1 MTFVLNEVVMKP
13 WVSRWII
20 DAITLYTMN
29 KQTTIKR
36 AIEINQPNHQV
47 WKALAD
53 FGNICHGH
61 PAVSK
66 SFITSTQKEGVGATR
81 HCDFTMMGA
90 SAEEKVTEWKEGKN
104 ITIEVVELK
113 KMPGIATLSLDLS
126 IREQGTKTQLTGTM
140 VYTMKNG
147 FFDVMNSVVM
157 KKMNAQ
163 LLDGIMA
170 GHKLY
175 IETGTIVNEKTK
187 LDLSQVTKL
196 S

>member
-1 MTFVLNEVVMKP
+1 MGKAT
-13 WVSRWII
+13 I
-20 DAITLYTMN
+20 
-29 KQTTIKR
+29 IKR
-36 AIEINQPNHQV
+36 EIEINQSKDKV

-90 SAEEKVTEWKEGKN
+90 SAEELVTEWNEGKN
-104 ITIEVVELK
+104 IKIEVQELK
-113 KMPGIATLSLDLS
+113 KMPGIKTMELDLA
-126 IREQGTKTQLTGTM
+126 IRNQGEKTILTSTM
-140 VYTMKNG
+140 VYSMKNG
-147 FFDVMNSVVM
+147 FFNVMNSVMM
-157 KKMNAQ
+157 KKMNAK

-175 IETGTIVNEKTK
+175 IETGTIVNDKTK
-187 LDLSQVTKL
+187 LDLSKVTKFN
-196 S
+196 

>member
-1 MTFVLNEVVMKP
+1 MGKST
-13 WVSRWII
+13 I
-20 DAITLYTMN
+20 
-29 KQTTIKR
+29 IKR
-36 AIEINQPNHQV
+36 EIEINQTKDKV

-66 SFITSTQKEGVGATR
+66 SFVTSTQKEGVGATR

-90 SAEEKVTEWKEGKN
+90 SAEEKVTEWNEGKN
-104 ITIEVVELK
+104 IKIEVLELK
-113 KMPGIATLSLDLS
+113 KMPGIKTMVLDLA
-126 IREQGTKTQLTGTM
+126 IRNQGEKTILTSTM
-140 VYTMKNG
+140 AYSMKNG
-147 FFDVMNSVVM
+147 LFDIMNSLMM
-157 KKMNAQ
+157 KKMNAK

-187 LDLSQVTKL
+187 LDLSQVTKFN
-196 S
+196 

>member
-1 MTFVLNEVVMKP
+1 MRAL
-13 WVSRWII
+13 
-20 DAITLYTMN
+20 
-29 KQTTIKR
+29 TTIKR
-36 AIEINQPNHQV
+36 EITINQSTEKV

-90 SAEEKVTEWKEGKN
+90 SAEEKVTEWNEGKN
-104 ITIEVVELK
+104 IKIEVAELK
-113 KMPGIATLSLDLS
+113 KMPGIDTMALDLA
-126 IREQGTKTQLTGTM
+126 IRQDEAKTILTSTM
-140 VYTMKNG
+140 AYSMKNS
-147 FFDVMNSVVM
+147 FFDIMNSLMM
-157 KKMNAQ
+157 KNMNAK

-187 LDLSQVTKL
+187 LDLSTVKKI

>member
-1 MTFVLNEVVMKP
+1 MGKAT
-13 WVSRWII
+13 I
-20 DAITLYTMN
+20 
-29 KQTTIKR
+29 IKR
-36 AIEINQPNHQV
+36 EIEINQSKDKV

-90 SAEEKVTEWKEGKN
+90 SAEELVTEWNEGKN
-104 ITIEVVELK
+104 IKIEVQELK
-113 KMPGIATLSLDLS
+113 KMPGIKTMALDLA
-126 IREQGTKTQLTGTM
+126 IKQKGDKTILSSTM
-140 VYTMKNG
+140 TYGMNNA
-147 FFDVMNSVVM
+147 FFDIMNSVMM
-157 KKMNAQ
+157 KNMNAK

-175 IETGTIVNEKTK
+175 IETGIIVNDKTK

-196 S
+196 N

>member
-1 MTFVLNEVVMKP
+1 MKK
-13 WVSRWII
+13 V
-20 DAITLYTMN
+20 
-29 KQTTIKR
+29 TTIKR
-36 AIEINQPNHQV
+36 EIAINQPKDKV

-66 SFITSTQKEGVGATR
+66 SFITSSQKEGLGATR

-90 SAEEKVTEWKEGKN
+90 SAEEKVTDWNEGKN
-104 ITIEVVELK
+104 IKIEVVELK
-113 KMPGIATLSLDLS
+113 KMPGIKTLSLDLAV
-126 IREQGTKTQLTGTM
+126 RESGGKTVLSGNM
-140 VYTMKNG
+140 EYSMKNG
-147 FFDVMNSVVM
+147 LFDVMNSLMM
-157 KKMNAQ
+157 KKMNAK

-187 LDLSQVTKL
+187 LNLSEVMSL
-196 S
+196 AN

>member
-1 MTFVLNEVVMKP
+1 MGK
-13 WVSRWII
+13 
-20 DAITLYTMN
+20 ITTL
-29 KQTTIKR
+29 QR
-36 AIEINQPNHQV
+36 EIEINMPKEKV

-66 SFITSTQKEGVGATR
+66 SFITSTQKAGVGATR

-90 SAEEKVTEWKEGKN
+90 SAEEKIVDWNDGKN
-104 ITIEVVELK
+104 IKIEVYELN
-113 KMPGIATLSLDLS
+113 KMPGIDTMALDLA
-126 IREQGTKTQLTGTM
+126 IREKGDKTILSSTM
-140 VYTMKNG
+140 QYTMKNG
-147 FFDVMNSVVM
+147 FFDIMNGLVM
-157 KKMNAQ
+157 KGMNGK

-187 LDLSQVTKL
+187 LDLSQVTKPN
-196 S
+196 

>member
-1 MTFVLNEVVMKP
+1 MGQV
-13 WVSRWII
+13 
-20 DAITLYTMN
+20 
-29 KQTTIKR
+29 TTIKR
-36 AIEINQPNHQV
+36 EIEINQSKDKV

-90 SAEEKVTEWKEGKN
+90 SAEEKVTEWNDGKN
-104 ITIEVVELK
+104 IKIEVEKLQ
-113 KMPGIATLSLDLS
+113 KMPGIHTLALDLA
-126 IREQGTKTQLTGTM
+126 IRQNGDNTILTGSM
-140 VYTMKNG
+140 SYTMKNI
-147 FFDVMNSVVM
+147 FFDIMNNLMM
-157 KKMNAQ
+157 KSMNAK

-170 GHKLY
+170 GDKLY

-187 LDLSQVTKL
+187 LNLS
-196 S
+196 